1 MKAEHPIA
9 YADAFA
15 VAMAT
20 AKAHGAILVTGD
32 PEIFEAGT
40 GCQLE
45 VLRW

>member
-1 MKAEHPIA
+1 MA

-20 AKAHGAILVTGD
+20 AHGAILVTGD
-32 PEIFEAGT
+32 PEILEAGT

-45 VLRW
+45 VLR

>member
-1 MKAEHPIA
+1 MKAEHPMA

-15 VAMAT
+15 VAT

-32 PEIFEAGT
+32 PEILEAGT

-45 VLRW
+45 DLR